1 MFWDTNFRPDSVL
14 RSAPS
19 DSLSPRAAGGGE
31 ASGEKALPKGNQ
43 RVEGER
49 PGGKT
54 PFRGDNNNPDTFFD
68 ILWASPP
75 CTEYSPAKAG
85 SKRDLD
91 TADAIVKAVITII
104 QLAQPRV
111 WFIENPHTM
120 LYTRAFMQA
129 LEEYRIRCTY
139 CKYGFG
145 YKKDTD
151 IWTNLKSV
159 HLQHCD
165 IFPCSHVREK
175 GVHPS
180 TAQRGPS
187 GPFNTPGIPSAQ
199 AGSVP
204 RKLLNI
210 LIKAATRFIVETMD
224 KSHVATR
231 SA

>member
-1 MFWDTNFRPDSVL
+1 MYPHAEIVTLDID
-14 RSAPS
+14 PS
-19 DSLSPRAAGGGE
+19 HGPTHVANILDWIYRDWYP
-31 ASGEKALPKGNQ
+31 
-43 RVEGER
+43 
-49 PGGKT
+49 PG
-54 PFRGDNNNPDTFFD
+54 FFD

-151 IWTNLKSV
+151 IWTNLKSI